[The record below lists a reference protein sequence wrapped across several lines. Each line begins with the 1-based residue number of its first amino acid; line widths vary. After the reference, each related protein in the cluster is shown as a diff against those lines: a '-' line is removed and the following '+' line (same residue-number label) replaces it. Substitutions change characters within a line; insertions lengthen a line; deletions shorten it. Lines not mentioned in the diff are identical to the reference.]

1 MVNAA
6 NGSIALNCEYGP
18 FGELIRATGQ
28 LAKLTPLLF
37 STKYYDWETGLYYY
51 GYRYYNPSTGKWL
64 SRDPAG
70 EQGGMNL
77 YGLIGND
84 PINSFDLLDLLDYYL
99 GSTDPTYTPPPTGQ
113 KPVSPTFGLKA
124 ERFAAAA
131 AAGVASTEWPIAADL
146 LEHYLSASGTPV
158 SMDVYDMLDDSRSAR
173 DTYANELYEAKKF
186 AATLA
191 KKPNGDYDI
200 DSRTLSQGE
209 FSKSDNADWFYAIG
223 RYASWGKGVAH
234 VKDCKVTLEFTY
246 EFRKR
251 YQFQV
256 DQDKYVSILGLKI
269 TDAQM
274 GELQEA
280 GLAKDFDISG
290 SADRTVVVD
299 ITGDNPPGQTPPPG
313 RTPGR

>member
-1 MVNAA
+1 
-6 NGSIALNCEYGP
+6 
-18 FGELIRATGQ
+18 
-28 LAKLTPLLF
+28 
-37 STKYYDWETGLYYY
+37 
-51 GYRYYNPSTGKWL
+51 
-64 SRDPAG
+64 
-70 EQGGMNL
+70 
-77 YGLIGND
+77 
-84 PINSFDLLDLLDYYL
+84 
-99 GSTDPTYTPPPTGQ
+99 
-113 KPVSPTFGLKA
+113 
-124 ERFAAAA
+124 
-131 AAGVASTEWPIAADL
+131 
-146 LEHYLSASGTPV
+146 
-158 SMDVYDMLDDSRSAR
+158 MDVYDMLDDSRSAR